1 MRRFDDGVG
10 CDKLAGGAAGNRARL
25 GMGKAGGQIARRLR
39 TEKTTRARLESKTA
53 ALSNATSMIYRV
65 GQRTASVPD
74 PESCPTPTIHACVF
88 FPLGRPHLSKDRS
101 QKPAPSHL
109 FP

>member
-25 GMGKAGGQIARRLR
+25 GMGKAGGQSARRRGQRRQQEL
-39 TEKTTRARLESKTA
+39 AMESKTA

-88 FPLGRPHLSKDRS
+88 FSLGAPHLSKDRS